1 MWMFPFRHLDPL
13 LQFYFAAGT
22 EKAADI
28 EFDRLWRQTLQPTAE
43 KLLRTCLQEE
53 QDRED
58 LLVLVGMNLATDLRA
73 RREQKRYSLSNA
85 CAHTRAIA
93 RRLFVDYVR
102 DRKRVWRRLK
112 QRVLTALQTHS
123 ELDVWETEEGVVAG
137 LRARN
142 RASDR
147 TSQAQEFLEGD
158 YETFRERQL
167 RNQSPAEIAGKDQ
180 VFLPELILAVF
191 TWIKIP
197 LHVNILTFHLAQLL
211 CLEDI
216 TLVPLEDTERDSDE
230 RIEALL
236 DRLEREGLLRE
247 FGQFVIHGRISRC
260 ERGAV
265 SLNQERSFILNS
277 LQIPLTAFA
286 TCLNFSPASPELF
299 HRFLQV
305 VWRQLP
311 LTDAEIAAALEIE
324 ASTATARV
332 QKVAN
337 CRMTALHRKWRD
349 WPKGAR

>member
-1 MWMFPFRHLDPL
+1 MWMFQFRHLDPL
-13 LQFYFAAGT
+13 LHPYFAAGT
-22 EKAADI
+22 ENAADI

-43 KLLRTCLQEE
+43 KLLRACLQEE
-53 QDRED
+53 LDRED
-58 LLVLVGMNLATDLRA
+58 LLVQVGMNLSTDLRA
-73 RREQKRYSLSNA
+73 RREQKRYTLSNV

-112 QRVLTALQTHS
+112 QRALTALQTHS
-123 ELDVWETEEGVVAG
+123 ELDLWETEEGTVAG
-137 LRARN
+137 LRARK
-142 RASDR
+142 RASGQ

-180 VFLPELILAVF
+180 ALLPELILAVF

-197 LHVNILTFHLAQLL
+197 LHINILTFHLVQLL

-247 FGQFVIHGRISRC
+247 FGQFVSQARISRC
-260 ERGAV
+260 ERGAI
-265 SLNQERSFILNS
+265 SLNQERNFILDS
-277 LQIPLTAFA
+277 LQIPLTEFA
-286 TCLNFSPASPELF
+286 TCLDFPPASPEHF
-299 HRFLQV
+299 QRFLQV

-311 LTDAEIAAALEIE
+311 LTDAQIADALEIE
-324 ASTATARV
+324 APTAMARV

-349 WPKGAR
+349 WPKGKR